1 MRILAIQNF
10 MGTGLGQIGV
20 ALDEVGANVEFVRAQ
35 LGDTLPATPDGYD
48 GMVVLGGGQNA
59 LADDKSPWLP
69 QLCQLMRAFDD
80 AGRSVLGVCLGSQ
93 LLARAYGGENIIGG
107 AREFGWQEIELT
119 KEGMEDPVF
128 AGLPPVFRSFQ
139 WHDDTFTLP
148 QGSIH
153 LARSARVANQAFR
166 IGRATYGFQFHFEAH
181 QQMVTA
187 WNETF
192 ADWLAE
198 AQPDW
203 NERHPV
209 EAARYGARADEDGL
223 MIARN
228 WVRTLSAA

>member
-10 MGTGLGQIGV
+10 SGTGLGQIGV
-20 ALDEVGANVEFVRAQ
+20 ALEEVGANVEFVRAQ
-35 LGDTLPATPDGYD
+35 MGDVLPDTPDGYD
-48 GMVVLGGGQNA
+48 AMVVLGGGQNA
-59 LADDKSPWLP
+59 LADAQSPWLP
-69 QLCQLMRAFDD
+69 RLCDLMRAFDD

-107 AREFGWQEIELT
+107 ASEFGWQEIELT
-119 KEGMEDPVF
+119 NEGIADPIF
-128 AGLPPVFRSFQ
+128 SGLPSAFRSFQ

-148 QGSIH
+148 QGSVR
-153 LARSARVANQAFR
+153 LAGSKRVANQAFR
-166 IGRATYGFQFHFEAH
+166 IGHASYGFQFHFEAH

-192 ADWLAE
+192 VDWLAE

-203 NERHPV
+203 SARHPV
-209 EAARYGARADEDGL
+209 DAARYGAKADEDGL